1 MEDFVLRLA
10 TIEDA
15 TEICQVEA
23 SAITNNPLIRLL
35 WPNVPLD
42 ARESPK
48 GQEYTV
54 LESEVKWTQ
63 ESIQDTPK
71 NCWVVITHEPTNRI
85 AAFAQWQFN
94 KGRSEEEWKKM
105 WDNRRRPEGINVE
118 LCDATS
124 GQNLLKRAK
133 ILGDQDYASMLL
145 HTDIELS

>member
-10 TIEDA
+10 MIEDA
-15 TEICQVEA
+15 TEICHVEA
-23 SAITNNPLIRLL
+23 SAITNNPPVRLL

-42 ARESPK
+42 ARESPQ

-71 NCWVVITHEPTNRI
+71 NCWVVITHELTNRI

-94 KGRSEEEWKKM
+94 KGRSEE
-105 WDNRRRPEGINVE
+105 
-118 LCDATS
+118 
-124 GQNLLKRAK
+124 
-133 ILGDQDYASMLL
+133 
-145 HTDIELS
+145 